1 MSTDYRHGAAAHPSQ
16 ESVLML
22 RRLVEALPDEYQEA
36 FRKCTSGDRVLEDL
50 KDYGTA
56 WNTRNRRLGTFIRVM
71 KPFFTAMDV
80 FVSCDPMHAATL
92 WGALRVVIAL
102 GITFHEFLDK
112 VTSGLEKLA
121 AELEYLDELNS
132 IFGELER
139 KRYQEMEDA
148 INEELNKRMK
158 EGWLEKEL
166 KEKKGQMREELSMA
180 AQTSIEEDYK
190 QLTKSSPRT
199 QVLLQD
205 MFEEMLQFLMGVF
218 RIFYH
223 PDGRSKSVMRV
234 VAKTVWHPFR
244 FDESISRMKELK
256 ERMNMEIVLLN
267 LKLSKDAKDIAE
279 ASKLDAVAEST
290 RAKERGEKVDKSM
303 SKLER
308 MAEKE
313 ARYTFL
319 HRVREWLDPPSFTD
333 RYEDVASQCMPGTT
347 SWLLE
352 HAIFRS
358 WLRDDKKARGGSL
371 WVRGNPGS
379 GKSVLAASTIQELK
393 GLGSSNP
400 VCYFFFNSTQDII
413 PNTSTTAYRALLSQI
428 LQYRINDDQMR
439 ETLEFA
445 MYFQSPGQKTA
456 SKKEINDLMELCL
469 HSDDNI
475 YLVLDGLDECE
486 DSRELVEKLRRLTDQ
501 ETTRLALF
509 CRPTLTWLSKR
520 ISSLQI
526 ISIDLSNKD
535 DIQHYLRQSL
545 KDMKNEGLLS
555 KSLDYKEVAKT
566 LTRRAD
572 GMFLWARLMVT
583 YLNSP
588 ALYPAQRTQAISEM
602 DNPEGLEVMYERILR
617 LIEGSNKAMHR
628 LAGQS
633 FLWLSYGKRPLIPAE
648 LESGLVPF
656 DANPNEEEAW
666 KLPEFEDVIVR
677 ACGGLV
683 ELSPKSIEFLGN
695 TFRPLRF
702 IHASV
707 KEYFANSESTSKNG
721 IIPPPP
727 LIAHARLATMC
738 LKYLTY
744 RVPSQPLSG
753 KLGNNVVP
761 KDLWSAFPFSNYA
774 MVRWTSHL
782 VLTVQDSQYGEA
794 KPELQLLFSA
804 MEQFFAQP
812 KVLMAYIEGCY
823 TYGEAPNARSLRLWA
838 EKSSMGVSS
847 NPEVDI
853 RVTLIEFS
861 HYLEKLESDWGR
873 TLRNNPASIWEEVTA
888 FTPSP
893 LLPKHSG
900 ISVRSLVP
908 APSTKAG
915 LSKEPINRLTQ
926 VTSDGLYHVILSVYT
941 SEKFERHDKKTRAD
955 KLCEDKSFSQGW
967 IVRYEISQLSDQQVV
982 AFLEIPLPE
991 FDVWTRLC
999 ETLLCGS
1006 IQIPISVSRDSRF
1019 FTVMKTLYH
1028 VKLEKNKLRYAT
1040 HSLPI
1045 ELNIFGNTECT
1056 SQGYQKSLEELTYK
1070 DFARYNK
1077 DNLRRVSLYWIY
1089 LDDYGENLCYA
1100 SQERASP
1107 AHMRVFKIGVSSLNE
1122 LRIDAT
1128 KIAERQFWAKG
1139 ISTVYEDRDDKE
1151 FEMCFHPF
1159 LPVLVYASAKGT
1171 YVWNFITN
1179 TSIKVSHGAV
1189 EVAFLSC
1196 SETGESCILTPR
1208 GQRPEIIP
1216 IQSALAATGIPD
1228 EDLHPKL
1235 KKNED
1240 TGELVLSDGAMMA
1253 PTDDD
1258 RLITKDWT
1266 LANAM
1271 SGHGKPLT
1279 SSNMI
1284 VGSNGIIKH
1293 VSVVN
1298 SGLTTSLHL
1307 WNRDGQDESM
1317 VLTRLPNSEGANSA
1331 KISVIR
1337 SGNEDEPIQVIVD
1350 KSADTWS
1357 KITRT
1362 EPAVF
1367 PVMVER
1373 DIRSFSTQT
1382 TITERP
1388 RHEQAAL
1395 PGLFEG
1401 DIQGPSAQTS
1411 TDANLLVA
1419 DRSSEMAQ
1427 TMPAIYFMQ
1436 DERDLQDYMDWR
1448 DANVEESKNNG
1459 HRSRLKR
1466 FLGKMKCL

>member
-1 MSTDYRHGAAAHPSQ
+1 MSTDHHHGAAAHSSQ

-36 FRKCTSGDRVLEDL
+36 FRKCTTGEEVLKDL
-50 KDYGTA
+50 QDYGTA
-56 WNTRNRRLGTFIRVM
+56 WNTRNRRLGIFIRVM

-121 AELEYLDELNS
+121 VEIEYLDELSS

-139 KRYQEMEDA
+139 KRYQEMDDI
-148 INEELNKRMK
+148 INAELNKRMK
-158 EGWLEKEL
+158 EGWLEQEL
-166 KEKKGQMREELSMA
+166 TDKRDQMREELSTV
-180 AQTSIEEDYK
+180 AQTAIQQDYE

-205 MFEEMLQFLMGVF
+205 MFEEILQFLMGVF
-218 RIFYH
+218 RMFYH
-223 PDGRSKSVMRV
+223 PDGNDAVRV

-244 FDESISRMKELK
+244 FDETISRMKELK
-256 ERMNMEIVLLN
+256 ERMKMEIVLLN

-279 ASKLDAVAEST
+279 ASKLEAVAEST
-290 RAKERGEKVDKSM
+290 RAKARGDKLDKSM
-303 SKLER
+303 SRLEQ

-319 HRVREWLDPPSFTD
+319 HRVREWLDPPSFAD

-352 HAIFRS
+352 HTIFRS
-358 WLRDDKKARGGSL
+358 WLQDGKKASGGSL

-413 PNTSTTAYRALLSQI
+413 PNTSSTAYRALLSQI
-428 LQYRINDDQMR
+428 LQYRINDNQMR

-456 SKKEINDLMELCL
+456 SKKEIDDLMELCL

-535 DIQHYLRQSL
+535 DIRHYLRQSL
-545 KDMKNEGLLS
+545 KDMKSEGLLS

-602 DNPEGLEVMYERILR
+602 DNPEGLEVMYERILH

-656 DANPNEEEAW
+656 DADPNEEEAW

-677 ACGGLV
+677 AFGGLV

-707 KEYFANSESTSKNG
+707 KEYFANTESTSKNG
-721 IIPPPP
+721 LIPPPP

-753 KLGNNVVP
+753 RLGNNVVP

-782 VLTVQDSQYGEA
+782 VLTIQGSYNGEA
-794 KPELQLLFSA
+794 KPELEVLFSA
-804 MEQFFAQP
+804 LKQFFTQP
-812 KVLMAYIEGCY
+812 NVLMAYIEGCY
-823 TYGEAPNARSLRLWA
+823 TYGEAPNAKSLRLWA
-838 EKSSMGVSS
+838 ERSSLDILS
-847 NPEVDI
+847 NPEADI
-853 RVTLIEFS
+853 RATIVEFS
-861 HYLEKLESDWGR
+861 HFLEKLESDWGR

-893 LLPKHSG
+893 LLPKHGG

-915 LSKEPINRLTQ
+915 LSKKPINRLTQ
-926 VTSDGLYHVILSVYT
+926 VTSDGLYHVVLGVYT
-941 SEKFERHDKKTRAD
+941 SEKFERHDNKTRAD

-982 AFLEIPLPE
+982 ASLEIPLPE

-999 ETLLCGS
+999 ETLLRGS
-1006 IQIPISVSRDSRF
+1006 IQIPISISRDSRF
-1019 FTVMKTLYH
+1019 FTVMRNLYH
-1028 VKLEKNKLRYAT
+1028 VKLEGNKLRYAT

-1045 ELNIFGNTECT
+1045 ELDIFGNTEHK
-1056 SQGYQKSLEELTYK
+1056 SQGYQKFLEELTYK
-1070 DFARYNK
+1070 DFSRYYK

-1100 SQERASP
+1100 SQERAAP
-1107 AHMRVFKIGVSSLNE
+1107 AHLRVFKISVSSFNE
-1122 LRIDAT
+1122 VKIETT
-1128 KIAERQFWAKG
+1128 KVAERQFWAKG

-1159 LPVLVYASAKGT
+1159 LPVLVYAGAKGT
-1171 YVWNFITN
+1171 YVWNFNTN
-1179 TSIKVSHGAV
+1179 MSQKVGHGAAD
-1189 EVAFLSC
+1189 VAFLSC

-1216 IQSALAATGIPD
+1216 IQSALAATGILE
-1228 EDLHPKL
+1228 EDLRPKL
-1235 KKNED
+1235 KDDED
-1240 TGELVLSDGAMMA
+1240 TEQLVLSDGAMMA
-1253 PTDDD
+1253 PPDDD

-1266 LANAM
+1266 LTHAM

-1284 VGSNGIIKH
+1284 VGPSGIIKH

-1307 WNRDGQDESM
+1307 WNKDGRDESM
-1317 VLTRLPNSEGANSA
+1317 VLTRFPNYEGADSA
-1331 KISVIR
+1331 KVSVIR
-1337 SGNEDEPIQVIVD
+1337 SLNEDEPVQIIVD

-1357 KITRT
+1357 KITRA

-1382 TITERP
+1382 TINGSP
-1388 RHEQAAL
+1388 RSDHAAL
-1395 PGLFEG
+1395 PGIVEG
-1401 DIQGPSAQTS
+1401 DIQGSSAQTS
-1411 TDANLLVA
+1411 VDANLVAA
-1419 DRSSEMAQ
+1419 DRSSEMPQ
-1427 TMPAIYFMQ
+1427 TMPAGPSMQ
-1436 DERDLQDYMDWR
+1436 DERDVQNYMNWR
-1448 DANVEESKNNG
+1448 DDNVEKSKNNER
-1459 HRSRLKR
+1459 RSRLRR

>member
-1 MSTDYRHGAAAHPSQ
+1 
-16 ESVLML
+16 ML
-22 RRLVEALPDEYQEA
+22 RRLVEALPDDYQER
-36 FRKCTSGDRVLEDL
+36 FRECTTGDKVLESL

-56 WNTRNRRLGTFIRVM
+56 WNTRNRRLGTFIWVM

-92 WGALRVVIAL
+92 WGTLRVVIAL
-102 GITFHEFLDK
+102 GITFNEFLVK

-121 AELEYLDELNS
+121 AEIEYTTELNS
-132 IFGELER
+132 LFQELER
-139 KRYQEMEDA
+139 RRYREMEDI
-148 INEELNKRMK
+148 INEELNKRMQ
-158 EGWLEKEL
+158 EGWRENEL
-166 KEKKGQMREELSMA
+166 KEKKGEMREELSVA
-180 AQTSIEEDYK
+180 AQTAIQEDLE
-190 QLTKSSPRT
+190 QLAKSSPRT

-205 MFEEMLQFLMGVF
+205 IFEEILKFLMGVF

-223 PDGRSKSVMRV
+223 PDGRSKNALRV
-234 VAKTVWHPFR
+234 VAKAVWQPFR
-244 FDESISRMKELK
+244 FDEAISRMKDLK

-279 ASKLDAVAEST
+279 ANKLEAAAEST
-290 RAKERGEKVDKSM
+290 RAKKRGDKFDKSL
-303 SKLER
+303 SKLEQ

-313 ARYTFL
+313 ARLAGPTPFA
-319 HRVREWLDPPSFTD
+319 D

-347 SWLLE
+347 SWLHE
-352 HAIFRS
+352 HTIFRA
-358 WLRDDKKARGGSL
+358 WLQDDKKASGGSL

-393 GLGSSNP
+393 GLRSSNP
-400 VCYFFFNSTQDII
+400 VCYFFFNSTQEII
-413 PNTSTTAYRALLSQI
+413 PNTSSTAYRALLSQI
-428 LQYRINDDQMR
+428 LQYKINDDQLR

-456 SKKEINDLMELCL
+456 TKKEIDDLMELCL
-469 HSDDNI
+469 HSDDSI

-486 DSRELVEKLRRLTDQ
+486 NSRELVEKLRLLAAQ
-501 ETTRLALF
+501 QTTRLALF

-526 ISIDLSNKD
+526 ISIGLSNKD
-535 DIQHYLRQSL
+535 DIQRYLRQSL
-545 KDMKNEGLLS
+545 KDMKNEGLLA
-555 KSLDYKEVAKT
+555 KSLDYKEVAKM
-566 LTRRAD
+566 LARRAD
-572 GMFLWARLMVT
+572 GMFLWTRLMVT

-656 DANPNEEEAW
+656 DAKPNEEEDW
-666 KLPEFEDVIVR
+666 KLPEFDDVIVR

-702 IHASV
+702 IYASV
-707 KEYFANSESTSKNG
+707 KEYFASSTSTSSKG
-721 IIPPPP
+721 LIPPPP
-727 LIAHARLATMC
+727 VIAHARLATMC

-753 KLGNNVVP
+753 KLGHNSVP
-761 KDLWSAFPFSNYA
+761 NDLWSAFPFSNYA

-782 VLTVQDSQYGEA
+782 ELTIQGSDNGEA

-804 MEQFFAQP
+804 LEQFFAQP

-823 TYGEAPNARSLRLWA
+823 TYGEAPNAKSLRLWGQ
-838 EKSSMGVSS
+838 KGTLFTSS

-853 RVTLIEFS
+853 RTITVEFS
-861 HYLEKLESDWGR
+861 YFLEKLESDWGR
-873 TLRNNPASIWEEVTA
+873 TLRDNPASIWEEVTA

-893 LLPKHSG
+893 LLPKHGG

-908 APSTKAG
+908 TPSKKAG
-915 LSKEPINRLTQ
+915 MSKEPINRLTQ
-926 VTSDGLYHVILSVYT
+926 VTSDGLHHAILSVYT
-941 SEKFERHDKKTRAD
+941 SEEFELHDKKTQAD
-955 KLCEDKSFSQGW
+955 KLCEDKSFSHGW
-967 IVRYEISQLSDQQVV
+967 VVRYDIRRLSDQHIV
-982 AFLEIPLPE
+982 ASLEIPLAE

-1006 IQIPISVSRDSRF
+1006 VQIPMSVSRNSRF
-1019 FTVMKTLYH
+1019 FTVMKNLYH
-1028 VKLEKNKLRYAT
+1028 VKLEGNKLRYT
-1040 HSLPI
+1040 SHNLPI
-1045 ELNIFGNTECT
+1045 ELNTLRKTDSNTERE
-1056 SQGYQKSLEELTYK
+1056 SHSRGIPQEELTYR
-1070 DFARYNK
+1070 DFSRYNT
-1077 DNLRRVSLYWIY
+1077 DHLRRVSLYWIY
-1089 LDDYGENLCYA
+1089 LDDYGENLCYT

-1107 AHMRVFKIGVSSLNE
+1107 AHLRVFKIKVSSLNE
-1122 LRIDAT
+1122 LNLDT
-1128 KIAERQFWAKG
+1128 TEVAERLFWTRG
-1139 ISTVYEDRDDKE
+1139 ISTHYEDRDNKE

-1159 LPVLVYASAKGT
+1159 LPIIVYASAKGT
-1171 YVWNFITN
+1171 YVWNFN
-1179 TSIKVSHGAV
+1179 TSISIKVGHGAN

-1196 SETGESCILTPR
+1196 SETGESCILTPS

-1216 IQSALAATGIPD
+1216 IQSALSATGISD
-1228 EDLHPKL
+1228 EDLHPKPKE
-1235 KKNED
+1235 KKDNEQ
-1240 TGELVLSDGAMMA
+1240 LLLLDGSAVA
-1253 PTDDD
+1253 PPEENRIT
-1258 RLITKDWT
+1258 TKDWA
-1266 LANAM
+1266 LANVM
-1271 SGHGKPLT
+1271 SGQGKPLT

-1284 VGSNGIIKH
+1284 VGSNGITKH

-1307 WNRDGQDESM
+1307 WNGDGRDESM
-1317 VLTRLPNSEGANSA
+1317 VLTWLPNSEGADSA
-1331 KISVIR
+1331 KVSVIR
-1337 SGNEDEPIQVIVD
+1337 SVKEDEPIQIIVD

-1357 KITRT
+1357 KIDKT
-1362 EPAVF
+1362 EPAAF

-1382 TITERP
+1382 TVNESGRNE
-1388 RHEQAAL
+1388 HAAL
-1395 PGLFEG
+1395 PGLVEG
-1401 DIQGPSAQTS
+1401 RSSAQT
-1411 TDANLLVA
+1411 TDNGNVLAA
-1419 DRSSEMAQ
+1419 DTYNEMPHARLAVSS
-1427 TMPAIYFMQ
+1427 MQ
-1436 DERDLQDYMDWR
+1436 DVGDVHGSPGRTTTNADDTSSIQ
-1448 DANVEESKNNG
+1448 ATNG
-1459 HRSRLKR
+1459 HSTKNVRRNPVKKIW
-1466 FLGKMKCL
+1466 GKIKCL

>member
-1 MSTDYRHGAAAHPSQ
+1 MSMDHRHGAAAHSSQ

-22 RRLVEALPDEYQEA
+22 RRLVEALPEEYQEA
-36 FRKCTSGDRVLEDL
+36 FGKCTTGDEVLKDL
-50 KDYGTA
+50 QDYGTA

-71 KPFFTAMDV
+71 KPFFTAMDI

-92 WGALRVVIAL
+92 WGALRAVIAL

-121 AELEYLDELNS
+121 TEIGYLHELHS

-148 INEELNKRMK
+148 INAELNKRMM
-158 EGWLEKEL
+158 EGWLEQEL
-166 KEKKGQMREELSMA
+166 KEKRDQMREELSTVA
-180 AQTSIEEDYK
+180 RTAIEKDYE
-190 QLTKSSPRT
+190 QLAKSSPRT

-205 MFEEMLQFLMGVF
+205 MFEEILQFLMGVF

-223 PDGRSKSVMRV
+223 PDGRSKSAMRV

-244 FDESISRMKELK
+244 FEETISRMKELK
-256 ERMNMEIVLLN
+256 ERMNMEITLLN

-279 ASKLDAVAEST
+279 ASKLEAVAEST
-290 RAKERGEKVDKSM
+290 RAKARGDKLDKAM

-319 HRVREWLDPPSFTD
+319 HRVREWLDPPSFAD

-352 HAIFRS
+352 HTIFRS
-358 WLRDDKKARGGSL
+358 WLQDGKEVRGGSL

-413 PNTSTTAYRALLSQI
+413 PNTTSTAYRVLLSQI
-428 LQYRINDDQMR
+428 LQYKINDDQLR

-469 HSDDNI
+469 HSDDNV

-501 ETTRLALF
+501 ATTRLALF

-520 ISSLQI
+520 ISSLKI

-545 KDMKNEGLLS
+545 KDMKIEGLLP

-602 DNPEGLEVMYERILR
+602 DNPEGLDVMYERILR
-617 LIEGSNKAMHR
+617 LIEGSNKTMHR

-683 ELSPKSIEFLGN
+683 ELSPKSIDFWGN

-707 KEYFANSESTSKNG
+707 KEYFANSESTSMNG
-721 IIPPPP
+721 LIPPPP

-744 RVPSQPLSG
+744 RVPSSG

-782 VLTVQDSQYGEA
+782 VLTIQDSNYREA
-794 KPELQLLFSA
+794 KPELQVLFSA
-804 MEQFFAQP
+804 LKQFFTQP

-823 TYGEAPNARSLRLWA
+823 TYGEAPNAKSLRVWA
-838 EKSSMGVSS
+838 ESSSSGVSS
-847 NPEVDI
+847 KPEAGI
-853 RVTLIEFS
+853 RTTIVEFS
-861 HYLEKLESDWGR
+861 HFLDRLESDWGR

-893 LLPKHSG
+893 LLPKHGG

-908 APSTKAG
+908 APYKKAG
-915 LSKEPINRLTQ
+915 RSKEPINRLTQ
-926 VTSDGLYHVILSVYT
+926 VTSDGLYHVTLGVYT
-941 SEKFERHDKKTRAD
+941 SKKFERHDKKTLAD
-955 KLCEDKSFSQGW
+955 KLCEDKSFSRGW
-967 IVRYEISQLSDQQVV
+967 VVRYEVSQLGDQQVV
-982 AFLEIPLPE
+982 ASLDIPLPE
-991 FDVWTRLC
+991 FDVWARLC
-999 ETLLCGS
+999 ETLLRGF
-1006 IQIPISVSRDSRF
+1006 IQIPISVSRDSRI
-1019 FTVMKTLYH
+1019 FTVMKCLYH
-1028 VKLEKNKLRYAT
+1028 VKLEGNKLRYAT

-1045 ELNIFGNTECT
+1045 ELDIFGNTERK
-1056 SQGYQKSLEELTYK
+1056 SQGHRKSLEELTYK
-1070 DFARYNK
+1070 DFSRYYK

-1100 SQERASP
+1100 SQERAAP
-1107 AHMRVFKIGVSSLNE
+1107 AHLQVFKISVSSFNE
-1122 LRIDAT
+1122 VKIAT
-1128 KIAERQFWAKG
+1128 TKVAERQFWAKG

-1151 FEMCFHPF
+1151 FEICFHPF
-1159 LPVLVYASAKGT
+1159 LPVLVYAGAKGT
-1171 YVWNFITN
+1171 YVWNFN
-1179 TSIKVSHGAV
+1179 SNMSQKVGHGAAD
-1189 EVAFLSC
+1189 VAFLSC

-1228 EDLHPKL
+1228 EDLRPKL
-1235 KKNED
+1235 KDVED
-1240 TGELVLSDGAMMA
+1240 TEPLVLSDGAMTA
-1253 PTDDD
+1253 PPDDD

-1266 LANAM
+1266 LTQAM
-1271 SGHGKPLT
+1271 SGHRKPLT

-1284 VGSNGIIKH
+1284 VGSSGIIKH

-1307 WNRDGQDESM
+1307 WNKDGRDESM
-1317 VLTRLPNSEGANSA
+1317 VLTRLPNSEGAASA
-1331 KISVIR
+1331 KVSVIR
-1337 SGNEDEPIQVIVD
+1337 SLNEEEPVQIIVD
-1350 KSADTWS
+1350 KTADTWS
-1357 KITRT
+1357 NITRT

-1382 TITERP
+1382 TINGNSRND
-1388 RHEQAAL
+1388 HAAL
-1395 PGLFEG
+1395 PGIVEG
-1401 DIQGPSAQTS
+1401 GTQSSSAQTRAD
-1411 TDANLLVA
+1411 TNLSGT
-1419 DRSSEMAQ
+1419 DRSSETPQ
-1427 TMPAIYFMQ
+1427 TLPAASSMQ
-1436 DERDLQDYMDWR
+1436 EERDSQNYMDRR
-1448 DANVEESKNNG
+1448 DDNVKESKNNG

-1466 FLGKMKCL
+1466 FLGKMNCL